1 MASREHNF
9 SCLSARIKYR
19 MWRFREKSCVDSQ
32 SSTVWTSITRSLT
45 KLTTGGLQPR
55 SLDWKGGRELS
66 PELQPALEALPV
78 DWLLKSGLV
87 IFMTSLETLL
97 DTSPI
102 ALR

>member
-55 SLDWKGGRELS
+55 SLDWKVGRALS
-66 PELQPALEALPV
+66 PELQPALEAMPV
-78 DWLLKSGLV
+78 DWLLKSVWG
-87 IFMTSLETLL
+87 IFMTSFETFS
-97 DTSPI
+97 DTFRI
-102 ALR
+102 AL